1 MDPKKNVKA
10 DCLNNLAV
18 AYWWHKLPTHEYM
31 GNEDNS
37 SVNAEYSKQDLE
49 KEFNT
54 VIAMCKRSIE
64 VIETNLPEF
73 STYDIEF
80 RKKFVEL
87 VDGTNIVPEN
97 IEVFLFCGK
106 K

>member
-1 MDPKKNVKA
+1 MDPKKNIKA
-10 DCLNNLAV
+10 NLLNNLAV
-18 AYWWHKLPTHEYM
+18 AYWWHKLPNHEYM
-31 GNEDNS
+31 GNEDNTK
-37 SVNAEYSKQDLE
+37 VNAEYSKEDLE

-87 VDGTNIVPEN
+87 VDGTNVVPEN
-97 IEVFLFCGK
+97 IEVF
-106 K
+106 